1 MAYELA
7 KLLHHKPN
15 SPKIM
20 PKKQVKSKWQSSE
33 NISGS
38 NAGTVK
44 LQNREYGRNNHSNKT
59 SHHCFYS
66 IVKTNH

>member
-1 MAYELA
+1 LRPESAFELV
-7 KLLHHKPN
+7 KLFCCEDNL
-15 SPKIM
+15 PKIM

-33 NISGS
+33 NASGS

-59 SHHCFYS
+59 QPSLLLLYC
-66 IVKTNH
+66 